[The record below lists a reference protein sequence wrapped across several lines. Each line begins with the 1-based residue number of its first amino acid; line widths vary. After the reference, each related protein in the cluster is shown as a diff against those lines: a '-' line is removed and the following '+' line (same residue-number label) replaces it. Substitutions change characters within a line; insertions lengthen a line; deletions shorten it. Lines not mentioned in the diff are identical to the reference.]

1 MEQISKTQKKK
12 EALALQSLGER
23 LVKLKA
29 EQLKKIDLPADLH
42 AAVTMAKTIKKFG
55 PLDRQ
60 LQYIGT
66 LMRKYD
72 PQPIQEALQKIEQG
86 TRKKPSIPDA
96 EKT

>member
-29 EQLKKIDLPADLH
+29 EQLKSIDLPTNLH
-42 AAVTMAKTIKKFG
+42 AAVTMAKTIKKFC

-86 TRKKPSIPDA
+86 TRKKPSIPGA
-96 EKT
+96 EKV